1 MGNKGSSTVTLCK
14 PVTPFTMFLLTC
26 SFAGMILFVPLL
38 FYGCYRSVKI
48 KSKSLK
54 IMLRITFSMLLIA
67 GIVYP
72 VHQFLGFDW
81 SGQRYCTDFNRIPI
95 TFTVAFSSYMISLT
109 CISCVYFIRLSLSFQ
124 NSNYA
129 LPKFISYTLSF
140 CLCPQFILVFLTV
153 YFNLKAWY
161 TKDVNLGN
169 IAGWSWLLF
178 AILNLSF
185 NLMLLILFLFKLSRM
200 RRTMNVDSID
210 AVNVIIKPATI
221 YILCLFLAF
230 ISTVISYT
238 FGWIR
243 QNMIVDT
250 NELFLVSSTLMCWD
264 IFINLF
270 SVILQFDNSKLFNIC
285 CGRCNVCLM
294 LCILN
299 KLSPKTGLSSAELFA
314 AINKDEHVQLRI
326 TTTTV
331 TNATSTTSASST
343 TTELI

>member
-54 IMLRITFSMLLIA
+54 IMLRITF
-67 GIVYP
+67 
-72 VHQFLGFDW
+72 
-81 SGQRYCTDFNRIPI
+81 T
-95 TFTVAFSSYMISLT
+95 
-109 CISCVYFIRLSLSFQ
+109 
-124 NSNYA
+124 
-129 LPKFISYTLSF
+129 
-140 CLCPQFILVFLTV
+140 
-153 YFNLKAWY
+153 WY